1 VHALLLPLAHPTPL
15 HLLPFSRS
23 KQIATLLPSPPLAQA
38 KSTRDSFL
46 QVFPEVFDA
55 LFRLC
60 SDADTNVQNA
70 ASFLDNLCKVRLTY
84 LNACLAC
91 CACLLPPLCL
101 LCLAAVCAVMPL
113 SG

>member
-1 VHALLLPLAHPTPL
+1 MALQLQLQSHALPPPPPPPQPLPPFMPRALP
-15 HLLPFSRS
+15 HLRM
-23 KQIATLLPSPPLAQA
+23 QA

-70 ASFLDNLCKVRLTY
+70 ASFLDNLCKVRVRVVWWGG
-84 LNACLAC
+84 
-91 CACLLPPLCL
+91 LP
-101 LCLAAVCAVMPL
+101 A
-113 SG
+113 